1 MPHYCIVQLCNN
13 RSGTPGI
20 SFYHLPLK
28 DLNLPKQWLVK
39 IRRENVPL
47 NEYSRVCSEHFEGGK
62 KVGKKAVPT
71 VFVWTKPGGHP
82 PPQDCSQQL
91 KIPCKP
97 SNTLTSTLDTLPQS
111 PQSELMSVLPPL
123 TVLPDPVIEGR
134 WLYYI

>member
-1 MPHYCIVQLCNN
+1 MPHYCIVPLCNN

-20 SFYHLPLK
+20 SFYRLPLK
-28 DLNLPKQWLVK
+28 DPDLLKQWLVK

-71 VFVWTKPGGHP
+71 VFAWTKPGGRP
-82 PPQDCSQQL
+82 PPQDRS
-91 KIPCKP
+91 
-97 SNTLTSTLDTLPQS
+97 SMFNRNTLTSTLDALPQS

-123 TVLPDPVIEGR
+123 AVLPDPVIEGK